1 MKRTV
6 LWLRRGGM
14 GIVTINA
21 IFTKANVFI
30 LIIAPKIHIYD
41 HNLFSLVNAGTV
53 SCSNKVNNTIEV
65 NSSLT
70 LELKCQID
78 SGFNVFY
85 EAVMVLYHL
94 RVLH

>member
-1 MKRTV
+1 
-6 LWLRRGGM
+6 M
-14 GIVTINA
+14 GIVPINT
-21 IFTKANVFI
+21 IFTKTNVFI

-53 SCSNKVNNTIEV
+53 SCSNKMNIIIEL

-70 LELKCQID
+70 LELKCRID
-78 SGFNVFY
+78 SAFNVFY
-85 EAVMVLYHL
+85 EGVVVLYHL